1 MSEHGIKD
9 VESGEVELFETEEGV
24 YERLGL
30 AYVVPELREGRGE
43 IAAAANGELPDLV
56 ELGDVKGDLHCHT
69 TLSDGRN
76 SLEEMAEG
84 ARARGYGYLA
94 VTDHSASHG
103 FGNHV
108 TADALL
114 ERVEEIRELNERY
127 KGKRFR
133 VLAGSEVNITL
144 EGGLDYDDDVLE
156 QLDWVVASV
165 HTSFRISREGDDEAR
180 HRRRRE
186 PATSTASATSPAG

>member
-1 MSEHGIKD
+1 M
-9 VESGEVELFETEEGV
+9 
-24 YERLGL
+24 
-30 AYVVPELREGRGE
+30 PELREGRGE
-43 IAAAANGELPDLV
+43 IAAAADGELPDLV
-56 ELGDVKGDLHCHT
+56 EIGDVKGDLHCHT

-76 SLEEMAEG
+76 TLEEMAEG

-133 VLAGSEVNITL
+133 VLAGSEVNIM
-144 EGGLDYDDDVLE
+144 LDGRPRL
-156 QLDWVVASV
+156 
-165 HTSFRISREGDDEAR
+165 
-180 HRRRRE
+180 RRRGARAARLGRRLR
-186 PATSTASATSPAG
+186 PHLVPDLRARR